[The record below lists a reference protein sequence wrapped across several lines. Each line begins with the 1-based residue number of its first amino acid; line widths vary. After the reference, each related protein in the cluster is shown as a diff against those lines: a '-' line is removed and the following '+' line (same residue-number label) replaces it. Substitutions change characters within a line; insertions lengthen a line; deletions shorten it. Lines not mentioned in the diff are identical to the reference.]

1 MKKVRHQRT
10 VCATADGNDVPP
22 EGRSPRVRRAALNL
36 GAVAAVAIAGAPAA
50 LASSGAGLT
59 ATLGDAILTW
69 DRSPVIRVQNGPLR
83 PFEIRRR
90 LLDRG
95 FTDINF
101 KKRRAPYE
109 VEACR
114 GGRLLSL
121 TVGRRGRIRD
131 RERIGRCGAASEA
144 GREVNLRRNLRGR
157 GFTRIALIRERR
169 NATVFE
175 ACRGSRRVRLVV
187 ERDGEI
193 RRRRRVGFC
202 ERNQERETRRE
213 RPRRNAVLSRDEVR
227 AFLRQRRYRNISFV
241 DVRDGLVV
249 VEACRRLRKFRVAV
263 DSDSRQISR
272 RRRIGWCARNRNAP
286 TGRIARPQIDFEA
299 RGRLRADVCQDAIE
313 YLLDN
318 DKIFFATASAELDD
332 RSTPLLRR
340 IARTANRCPGS
351 SFVIGGHTDSR
362 GSEEYNQDLSERRAL
377 SVARRLRRLG
387 VPRNQISA
395 VGYGESRPIAT
406 NASARGQ
413 ALNRRIEMLV
423 EWDRS
428 IASR

>member
-1 MKKVRHQRT
+1 MKKERHERAL
-10 VCATADGNDVPP
+10 CATRDRRIAKPT
-22 EGRSPRVRRAALNL
+22 GRSPRRRSAALSV
-36 GAVAAVAIAGAPAA
+36 GIVAAFAITGAPAA
-50 LASSGAGLT
+50 LASSGGGLT
-59 ATLGDAILTW
+59 ATLGAPTLAPDH
-69 DRSPVIRVQNGPLR
+69 SPLIRVQNGPLR
-83 PFEIRRR
+83 PFEIRRS

-95 FTDINF
+95 FTDIDF
-101 KKRRAPYE
+101 QTRRAPYE

-114 GGRLLSL
+114 GGRLLKL

-157 GFTRIALIRERR
+157 GFTRITLIRERR

-175 ACRGSRRVRLVV
+175 ACRGFRRVRLVV
-187 ERDGEI
+187 EPDGEI

-202 ERNQERETRRE
+202 ERNQQRDVRLE
-213 RPRRNAVLSRDEVR
+213 RPRRNAVLSRNEVR
-227 AFLRQRRYRNISFV
+227 DFLRQRRYRNISFV
-241 DVRDGLVV
+241 DVRDGVVV

-272 RRRIGWCARNRNAP
+272 RRRIGWCARDRNAP
-286 TGRIARPQIDFEA
+286 IDRIARPQVDFEA

-318 DKIFFATASAELDD
+318 DKIFFATASAELDN

-377 SVARRLRRLG
+377 SVARRLRSLG

-406 NASARGQ
+406 NATSRGQ